1 MSASPLQSFGVANLI
16 TATRLVLVLALWTLP
31 AAEAWRLVWTATI
44 AAVLDAVDGPLARR
58 RGEVSRFGARFD
70 METDA
75 FLIVTLSVLIWRLDK
90 AGAWV
95 LLAGALR
102 YLFVAAAWI
111 WPWMAANLPESWR
124 RKFTCVVQIATLI
137 AAMSPLVPQPW
148 SALVAGAGLAL
159 LVWSFAV
166 DVRWLADRRPR

>member
-1 MSASPLQSFGVANLI
+1 MSASPLQRIGLANLV
-16 TATRLVLVLALWTLP
+16 TAFRLGLVLRLWTVP
-31 AAEAWRLVWTATI
+31 TTDAWTMVFTATI
-44 AAVLDAVDGPLARR
+44 AAALDGVDGALARG

-75 FLIVTLSVLIWRLDK
+75 FLIVTLSVLVWRLDK

-111 WPWMAANLPESWR
+111 GPWMANDLPESWR
-124 RKFTCVVQIATLI
+124 RKVTCVVQIATLI
-137 AAMSPLVPQPW
+137 AAIAPVVPQPW
-148 SALVAGAGLAL
+148 SAIVAGAGLVL
-159 LVWSFAV
+159 LTWSFAV
-166 DVRWLADRRPR
+166 DVQWLARHRDL